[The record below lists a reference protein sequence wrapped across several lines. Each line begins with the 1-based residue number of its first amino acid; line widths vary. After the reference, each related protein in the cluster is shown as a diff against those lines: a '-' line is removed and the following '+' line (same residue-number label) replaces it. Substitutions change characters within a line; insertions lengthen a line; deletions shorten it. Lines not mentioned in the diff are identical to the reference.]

1 MQNNQT
7 KKKRFYYYED
17 ADVYEYINKQPF
29 HLKSDFVRKATRAL
43 MKKELKK

>member
-1 MQNNQT
+1 MTTQT

-17 ADVYEYINKQPF
+17 ADVYNYIATKPF